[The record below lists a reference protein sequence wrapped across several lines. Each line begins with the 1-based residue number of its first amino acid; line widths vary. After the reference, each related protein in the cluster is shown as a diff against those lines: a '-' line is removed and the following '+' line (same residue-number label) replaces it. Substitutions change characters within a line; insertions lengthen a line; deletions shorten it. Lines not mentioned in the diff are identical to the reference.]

1 MTKPAVYCALIYPLA
16 HWHEV
21 DYTAPIKLQWQR
33 RRPAEKWTKINK
45 RPTGS
50 KSIQVMMLLEEVG
63 NRGSHF
69 GGGMFYWRLPDPF
82 CADPPGSLIPSLPQ
96 VNINVWPLCRWLL
109 PLPHTSVDKNPL
121 ATQYVEGQ
129 GRKRRRRSRRRSSYS
144 QEVLVN
150 YYYILFFH
158 GKDSEVGAATKSEV
172 EGVNQSLAVI
182 CKSGLSTSSV
192 WVCVYVCLTY
202 FSMLT
207 FELTIRKKNGKVIF
221 SPSSSQ

>member
-1 MTKPAVYCALIYPLA
+1 
-16 HWHEV
+16 
-21 DYTAPIKLQWQR
+21 
-33 RRPAEKWTKINK
+33 
-45 RPTGS
+45 
-50 KSIQVMMLLEEVG
+50 MLLEEVG

-207 FELTIRKKNGKVIF
+207 FELTIRKKKWQSDFFPLLLTVTLLFFLIYVSLQHQPKNQVFQAKIF
-221 SPSSSQ
+221 QASLSCSRTQYNCSNSTIQHLHFF